1 MRDTAHA
8 QAAPVSAPALLA
20 EGIGRSFDGK
30 PVLAGVDLRLAAGEV
45 VALLGPSGC
54 GKTTLLRIVAGL
66 LAPTEGRLAI
76 GGRVVAE
83 GGGATAAPE
92 ARGLGMVFQD
102 YALWPHLSVRDNVAF
117 PLRMRGIARAA
128 RQARAE
134 AALDQVGLAHL
145 ADRWPGTLSGG
156 QQQRV
161 ALARAIVAE
170 PPLVLFDEP
179 LSNLD
184 RELRES
190 LAVEMGRLI
199 RRLGLSAVYVTHDQA
214 EAFTIADRVA
224 VMLDGRIAQIDAP
237 EALFGRPAS
246 VAVAR
251 FLNIG
256 AIFAG
261 ALQGGRFR
269 CTAGAIEL
277 PADGLN
283 GWAGAEG
290 MPAHLLVPRTAV
302 APADPGNGHLRATV
316 AHCQFQG
323 DRYLLHLDLGPGAQG
338 NGGAP
343 DGQAAGHLACPSDR
357 PARAGEVIGLAL
369 ARERLHL
376 WPASSDVR
384 A

>member
-1 MRDTAHA
+1 MREPRTAETIT
-8 QAAPVSAPALLA
+8 ALEA
-20 EGIGRSFDGK
+20 ERIGRSFDGK
-30 PVLAGVDLRLAAGEV
+30 PVLQAVDLRLGAGEV

-54 GKTTLLRIVAGL
+54 GKTTLLRIIAGL
-66 LAPTEGRLAI
+66 LAPSSGRLSI
-76 GGRVVAE
+76 GGRLMAE
-83 GGGATAAPE
+83 GGGAMAAPE
-92 ARGLGMVFQD
+92 VRGLGMVFQD

-117 PLRMRGIARAA
+117 PLRMRGIGRRERRARAG
-128 RQARAE
+128 
-134 AALDQVGLAHL
+134 AALEQVGLGHL

-237 EALFGRPAS
+237 EALFARPAS

-256 AIFAG
+256 AIFDG
-261 ALQGGRFR
+261 ALEAGRFR
-269 CTAGAIEL
+269 CARGAIEL
-277 PADGLN
+277 PLDGVGGAVN
-283 GWAGAEG
+283 GHSG
-290 MPAHLLVPRTAV
+290 PAHLLVPRTAV
-302 APADPGNGHLRATV
+302 APAEPANGHLRARV
-316 AHCQFQG
+316 SHCQFQG
-323 DRYLLHLDLGPGAQG
+323 DRYLLHLELAGDHAGPGG
-338 NGGAP
+338 VTAP
-343 DGQAAGHLACPSDR
+343 GHLACPSDR

-369 ARERLHL
+369 ARDRLHL
-376 WPASSDVR
+376 WPAS

>member
-1 MRDTAHA
+1 MKDTRTSPP
-8 QAAPVSAPALLA
+8 AAALEA
-20 EGIGRSFDGK
+20 ADIGRSFDGK
-30 PVLAGVDLRLAAGEV
+30 PVLEGVDLRLGAGEV

-54 GKTTLLRIVAGL
+54 GKTTLLRIIAGL
-66 LAPTEGRLAI
+66 LAPTAGRLSI
-76 GGRVVAE
+76 GGRMMAE
-83 GGGATAAPE
+83 GGGTMAPPE

-117 PLRMRGIARAA
+117 PLRMRGV
-128 RQARAE
+128 ARAE
-134 AALDQVGLAHL
+134 RRARAGAALEQVGLGHL

-237 EALFGRPAS
+237 EALFARPAS
-246 VAVAR
+246 VQVAR

-256 AIFAG
+256 AIFDG
-261 ALQGGRFR
+261 ALEAGRFR
-269 CTAGAIEL
+269 CAKGLIEL
-277 PADGLN
+277 PAEGLSSAVN
-283 GWAGAEG
+283 GHRG
-290 MPAHLLVPRTAV
+290 PAHLLVPRTAV
-302 APADPGNGHLRATV
+302 APADPVNGQLRARV
-316 AHCQFQG
+316 SHCQFQG
-323 DRYLLHLDLGPGAQG
+323 DRSLLHLDLAGPEGR
-338 NGGAP
+338 P
-343 DGQAAGHLACPSDR
+343 GQLACPSDR
-357 PARAGEVIGLAL
+357 PARAGEEIGLVL
-369 ARERLHL
+369 ARDRLHL
-376 WPASSDVR
+376 WPTHA
-384 A
+384 